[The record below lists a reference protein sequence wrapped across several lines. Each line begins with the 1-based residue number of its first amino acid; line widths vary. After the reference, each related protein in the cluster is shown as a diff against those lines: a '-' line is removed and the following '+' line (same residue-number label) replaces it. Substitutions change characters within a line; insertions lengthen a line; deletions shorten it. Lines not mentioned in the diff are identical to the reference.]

1 MEDNK
6 VKNKAE
12 GIKGIIDGLED
23 TENESEKEEKSKRAK
38 EQKNKS
44 SKEEKKK
51 RSFML
56 ENSQIE
62 KLYLLKARNNDMTL
76 SEIVGNA
83 IDDYYEEHK
92 V

>member
-1 MEDNK
+1 MLK
-6 VKNKAE
+6 KA
-12 GIKGIIDGLED
+12 K
-23 TENESEKEEKSKRAK
+23 
-38 EQKNKS
+38 
-44 SKEEKKK
+44 KKK

>member
-1 MEDNK
+1 MAKKE
-6 VKNKAE
+6 VKEKA
-12 GIKGIIDGLED
+12 KGIWDGLKESD
-23 TENESEKEEKSKRAK
+23 ENESKKEEKSKGIK

-44 SKEEKKK
+44 SKVEKKK

>member
-1 MEDNK
+1 MADD
-6 VKNKAE
+6 VKKKA
-12 GIKGIIDGLED
+12 KGILAGMDDDVEEIKEIE
-23 TENESEKEEKSKRAK
+23 ENNKRVK

>member
-1 MEDNK
+1 MAKKEVKEKAKGILKRMED
-6 VKNKAE
+6 
-12 GIKGIIDGLED
+12 DD
-23 TENESEKEEKSKRAK
+23 ENEKEEKSKRVK

-44 SKEEKKK
+44 SKVEKKK

-56 ENSQIE
+56 ENRQIE

>member
-1 MEDNK
+1 
-6 VKNKAE
+6 
-12 GIKGIIDGLED
+12 
-23 TENESEKEEKSKRAK
+23 
-38 EQKNKS
+38 
-44 SKEEKKK
+44 
-51 RSFML
+51 ML

>member
-1 MEDNK
+1 MANDK
-6 VKNKAE
+6 VKDKA
-12 GIKGIIDGLED
+12 KGILDGLSED
-23 TENESEKEEKSKRAK
+23 AESEKEEKSKRVK
-38 EQKNKS
+38 EQKSKS

-92 V
+92 A

>member
-1 MEDNK
+1 MADD
-6 VKNKAE
+6 VKKKA
-12 GIKGIIDGLED
+12 KGILAGMDDAE
-23 TENESEKEEKSKRAK
+23 ESEKEEKSKRVK
-38 EQKNKS
+38 EQNNKS
-44 SKEEKKK
+44 SKVEKKK

-56 ENSQIE
+56 ENRQIE